1 MNASVSP
8 EEQAPGNQS
17 DSWFRVNNFI
27 FCILWSSTFGVG
39 RDCSSWG

>member
-1 MNASVSP
+1 MSP

-17 DSWFRVNNFI
+17 DSWYHVNNFI
-27 FCILWSSTFGVG
+27 FYILWSSTFGVG